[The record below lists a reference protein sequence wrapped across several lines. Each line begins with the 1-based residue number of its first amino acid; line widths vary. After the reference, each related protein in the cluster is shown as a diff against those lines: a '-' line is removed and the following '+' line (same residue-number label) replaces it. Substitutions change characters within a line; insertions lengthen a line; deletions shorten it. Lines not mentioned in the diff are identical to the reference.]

1 MTYFEK
7 ASANAED
14 VQRLSAIAMSTA
26 DSLIEHINEEV
37 LERVVD
43 EVLTDKTGTTA
54 HFLICRFLLHIREMR
69 RQMRER
75 GLAWVTDERGAN

>member
-14 VQRLSAIAMSTA
+14 VQRLSAIAMNTA

-54 HFLICRFLLHIREMR
+54 HFVICRLLLHIRETR
-69 RQMRER
+69 RQMREL
-75 GLAWVTDERGAN
+75 GLTWVSENRGAN